1 MTGCL
6 RIALAVIGIALGR
19 RLEQE
24 WRARATHDTKN
35 F

>member
-6 RIALAVIGIALGR
+6 RIALAVVGVALGR

-24 WRARATHDTKN
+24 WRARATTIQKS